1 VNDIA
6 SRFIANVLME
16 PEILADSRH
25 RLILGAILS
34 LMDADVAVD
43 LVTVADQLSRH
54 GLFDQAGGLDFLA
67 EVANSW
73 RARA

>member
-1 VNDIA
+1 
-6 SRFIANVLME
+6 
-16 PEILADSRH
+16 
-25 RLILGAILS
+25 LS

-43 LVTVADQLSRH
+43 LVTVADQISRH